1 MIRLTTYVLLN
12 NTFMYYNIII
22 GTYYPLTGMSDEVQQ
37 QLIDD
42 HFLFKEGDRF
52 LQVKPHDNRIRWT

>member
-1 MIRLTTYVLLN
+1 MLGTYYKIICLTPYVLLN
-12 NTFMYYNIII
+12 KI